1 MPAPKPQQTF
11 MQSFR
16 SASGVFVLLVM
27 LGLGYLAYHGLLI
40 PLVLGVLVVALIY
53 YRAKDRKSR
62 RGDD

>member
-1 MPAPKPQQTF
+1 MPVPRPKPTF

-16 SASGVFVLLVM
+16 NASGVFVLLVM

-53 YRAKDRKSR
+53 YRGRGRRKPQN
-62 RGDD
+62 